1 MWSIFTAFVMTIS
14 LSLLTLPAF
23 AANERPANLAK
34 GVNPG
39 TLKVLQLGDE
49 KPDKKL
55 ELPLKHTD
63 VNIEVSGF
71 VASAT
76 VIQHYHNPFKKP
88 IEAVYTF
95 PLPNDAAVDDMQ
107 MKIGERTIK
116 GLIKRRQEAR
126 QIYERARERGQRAS
140 LLEQERPNIFT
151 QSVAN
156 IMPGDN
162 IVITIRYVNIL
173 RYAKGNYELVFP
185 MVVGP
190 RYIPGKVATG
200 HSGTG
205 SAPDTDVV
213 PDASRITPPVLKPG
227 ERSGHDI
234 ALSVKLDAGVPIKNV
249 ISISHVVDIKDINPH
264 EQHLQLNPA
273 DTIPNKD
280 FVLRYQVA
288 GMAPE
293 MATIAHHDKRG
304 GFFTLIVQPQ
314 HTVTDDQ
321 VVPRELIF
329 IVDTSGSMRGFP
341 IEKSKEAMRRLI
353 NGMRSTDTFNVVRFA
368 GDTGTLWNKPKP
380 NTAANVSEALR
391 YIESFRGRGGT
402 RMRKGILDALAQP
415 AAKGYLRIALL
426 LTDGYVGNERGI
438 FQAIEKERRGARVFT
453 LGVGSSVNRYLL
465 DRAAEFGRGEAF
477 YVRQDEN
484 SDKVINKFFLR
495 VDRPVLTDIEIDWG
509 NLDVTELSPAKVPDL
524 WAGQP
529 IRIHGRYTK
538 GGEETIVVRGQLRNR
553 PYKQNLRVQLPQN
566 EPAHATMATVWA
578 RQQVRQ
584 LMNKMVRARGQRKE
598 LIEQITQLGLTFRLM
613 TQWTSFVAVEEK
625 LVNVDGKPQTV
636 VQPVE
641 MPEGVSYE
649 GVFGEQPVPTTAYR
663 GLRSRSSR
671 SRSRSSAKSTR
682 RMPRQSLGQ
691 YRGRRGFS
699 ASPSFAPPPAP
710 PVIREY
716 APQRRKGPSLPT
728 APSAPPAAKYAPKP
742 SFTPPP
748 SAPGTVNAPSLRS
761 SAPSPSVAP
770 PPSAPPVPVAPDAL
784 RLRPSAP
791 SPQLTLPPAPSGKD
805 APLLQP
811 KKETLAQPKSSQN
824 DNILFEP
831 GKATLTKQ
839 AKRIL
844 DKWATQICQNLA
856 HIKKIV
862 IIGHADSSQADNFKQ
877 KLSLERAVAVFVY
890 LVKQCPTITS
900 GKLDIKGEADRRPI
914 ADNNTAKGRALNRRV
929 ELSVYQ

>member
-1 MWSIFTAFVMTIS
+1 MWSILTAFVMTIS
-14 LSLLTLPAF
+14 LSLLSLPAF
-23 AANERPANLAK
+23 ASERPANLAK

-39 TLKVLQLGDE
+39 TLEVLQLGDK

-76 VIQHYHNPFKKP
+76 VTQHYHNPFKKP

-116 GLIKRRQEAR
+116 GVIKRRQEAR
-126 QIYERARERGQRAS
+126 EIYERARERGQRAS

-162 IVITIRYVNIL
+162 IVVTIRYVNIL

-190 RYIPGKVATG
+190 RYIPGNVATG
-200 HSGTG
+200 QSGTG
-205 SAPDTDVV
+205 WAPDTDVV

-249 ISISHVVDIKDINPH
+249 ISISHVVDIKDINAH
-264 EQHLQLNPA
+264 EQHIQLNPA

-293 MATIAHHDKRG
+293 MAVIAHHDERG
-304 GFFTLIVQPQ
+304 GFFTLIIQPQ
-314 HTVTDDQ
+314 RTVTDDQ
-321 VVPRELIF
+321 VVARELIF

-380 NTAANVSEALR
+380 NTAANVNEALR

-402 RMRKGILDALAQP
+402 QMREGILDALAQP

-484 SDKVINKFFLR
+484 SDKVINKFFQR

-509 NLDVTELSPAKVPDL
+509 KLDVTERFPAKVPDL

-529 IRIHGRYTK
+529 IRLHGRYTK
-538 GGEETIVVRGQLRNR
+538 GGEEAIVVRGQLRNR
-553 PYKQNLRVQLPQN
+553 PYEQKLRVELPQN
-566 EPAHATMATVWA
+566 EPAHAAMATVWA
-578 RQQVRQ
+578 RQKVRQ

-625 LVNVDGKPQTV
+625 VVNVDGKPQTV

-641 MPEGVSYE
+641 MPEDVSYE
-649 GVFGEQPVPTTAYR
+649 GVFGEQPVPTAAYR
-663 GLRSRSSR
+663 GLRSKGSFSARSAKRSKRRASRPNSARRSKSRSSR
-671 SRSRSSAKSTR
+671 PNSAR

-691 YRGRRGFS
+691 FRGGRGIT

-710 PVIREY
+710 PAVKHKD
-716 APQRRKGPSLPT
+716 AQKRRMGPSLPT
-728 APSAPPAAKYAPKP
+728 APSAPPATKYAPKP

-748 SAPGTVNAPSLRS
+748 SAPPVA
-761 SAPSPSVAP
+761 VAP
-770 PPSAPPVPVAPDAL
+770 EAL

-791 SPQLTLPPAPSGKD
+791 KPQLTQPPTPTGKN

-811 KKETLAQPKSSQN
+811 KTLAQPKPN
-824 DNILFEP
+824 DKILFEP

-839 AKRIL
+839 AKRQL
-844 DKWATQICQNLA
+844 DKWATKICQNLA

-862 IIGHADSSQADNFKQ
+862 IIGHADSGQADNFKQ

-890 LVKQCPTITS
+890 LLKQCPTITS
-900 GKLDIKGEADRRPI
+900 DKLDIKGEADRQPI
-914 ADNNTAKGRALNRRV
+914 ADNSTAEGRALNRRV
-929 ELSVYQ
+929 EISVFSDQ

>member
-1 MWSIFTAFVMTIS
+1 MFPFITPLIIAM
-14 LSLLTLPAF
+14 SLLTLPAF
-23 AANERPANLAK
+23 AANERPANLAE
-34 GVNPG
+34 GINPG
-39 TLKVLQLGDE
+39 TLSILQLGGE
-49 KPDKKL
+49 KPDNKL
-55 ELPLKHTD
+55 EMPLKHTD

-76 VIQHYHNPFKKP
+76 VTQHYHNPFKKP

-107 MKIGERTIK
+107 MTIGKRTIK
-116 GLIKRRQEAR
+116 GLIKPRKEAR

-213 PDASRITPPVLKPG
+213 PDASHITPPVLKPG

-249 ISISHVVDIKDINPH
+249 RSISHVVDIKDINPH

-341 IEKSKEAMRRLI
+341 INKSKEAMRLLI
-353 NGMRSTDTFNVVRFA
+353 KGMRSTDTFNVVRFA
-368 GDTGTLWNKPKP
+368 GGTGTLWNKPKP
-380 NTAANVSEALR
+380 YTQTHAEEALR
-391 YIESFRGRGGT
+391 YVNRFRGGGGT
-402 RMRKGILDALAQP
+402 EMRKGILEALAQP
-415 AAKGYLRIALL
+415 AAEGYLRIAFL
-426 LTDGYVGNERGI
+426 LTDGYVGNEFGI
-438 FQAIEKERRGARVFT
+438 FQAIEKERRGARVFS

-465 DRAAEFGRGEAF
+465 DRAAEIGRGEAF

-484 SDKVINKFFLR
+484 SDKVINKFFQR
-495 VDRPVLTDIEIDWG
+495 VDRPALAHIEIDWG
-509 NLDVTELSPAKVPDL
+509 NLDVSELSPAKVPDL

-529 IRIHGRYTK
+529 IRIHGRYSK
-538 GGEETIVVRGQLRNR
+538 GGEETIIVRGQLANQ
-553 PYKQNLRVQLPQN
+553 PYIQRLPVKLPQN
-566 EPAHATMATVWA
+566 EPAHEAMATVWA

-584 LMNKMVRARGQRKE
+584 LMSQMVRQGQTKE
-598 LIEQITQLGLTFRLM
+598 LIEQVTQLGLNFRLM

-625 LVNVDGKPQTV
+625 VVNTDGKPQTV

-649 GVFGEQPVPTTAYR
+649 GVFGGEQAAAT
-663 GLRSRSSR
+663 
-671 SRSRSSAKSTR
+671 
-682 RMPRQSLGQ
+682 
-691 YRGRRGFS
+691 
-699 ASPSFAPPPAP
+699 PPAQ
-710 PVIREY
+710 VRYKSMARAY
-716 APQRRKGPSLPT
+716 A
-728 APSAPPAAKYAPKP
+728 
-742 SFTPPP
+742 
-748 SAPGTVNAPSLRS
+748 
-761 SAPSPSVAP
+761 
-770 PPSAPPVPVAPDAL
+770 
-784 RLRPSAP
+784 
-791 SPQLTLPPAPSGKD
+791 LPPAKHAAPPSH
-805 APLLQP
+805 APL
-811 KKETLAQPKSSQN
+811 AQAPQ
-824 DNILFEP
+824 
-831 GKATLTKQ
+831 
-839 AKRIL
+839 
-844 DKWATQICQNLA
+844 
-856 HIKKIV
+856 
-862 IIGHADSSQADNFKQ
+862 
-877 KLSLERAVAVFVY
+877 SLEAPQSTASIAPAADGPMPQLAEPAALEHKEHTPRKMALLLAVVIGLIVLIVVGLVY
-890 LVKQCPTITS
+890 FI
-900 GKLDIKGEADRRPI
+900 RRR
-914 ADNNTAKGRALNRRV
+914 TRTL
-929 ELSVYQ
+929 